1 MEERYFGCRYENRV
15 DGKVV
20 NNVQVWDTETGEAVG
35 EFEEGSD
42 KIPTDIFVFSDE
54 NNFKR
59 CMMLRIDR
67 ARRATTKL
75 YTKE

>member
-1 MEERYFGCRYENRV
+1 MERYYGCRSEIRV

-20 NNVQVWDTETGEAVG
+20 NTVQVWDTETGYAVG

-54 NNFKR
+54 SNFKR
-59 CMMLRIDR
+59 CMMMRIDR
-67 ARRATTKL
+67 ARRVATKL